1 MQDFVS
7 FKMGSSL
14 EDLNFLNKKNG
25 AIYFI
30 SDTGEMYWDID
41 ANKRQKITSQKYL
54 FCEKIAI
61 DFPPILETSSAH
73 LGFLVLGK
81 SLLGDDGGKGE
92 ILP

>member
-7 FKMGSSL
+7 FKMGFSL
-14 EDLNFLNKKNG
+14 EDLNLLNKKDG
-25 AIYFI
+25 TIYFI
-30 SDTGEMYWDID
+30 SNTGEMYWDID
-41 ANKRQKITSQKYL
+41 ANNRQKITSQKYL

-61 DFPPILETSSAH
+61 DLPPILETSSAH

-92 ILP
+92 VLP